1 MHRVDRRIRAREVR
15 VIDADGTLLGVL
27 PTHQAQAKAQ
37 DAGLNL
43 VEVNAKETPP
53 VCKIMDYGKF
63 KYENAKRE
71 RETKRTRIVQET
83 KEVKFRPK
91 THDHDFDFK
100 VAHARRFLEDGDK
113 VRLLVQFR
121 GREMVHPETGRDVLD
136 RVCSAVA
143 DLASVNQMSQMEGN
157 RMFMVLAPK
166 AAVVAAAQARQKAK
180 DAEFAART
188 AKGEADPSPQE
199 ASDSEAEPPE
209 NAPATAPPED
219 AEPAPLGFD

>member
-1 MHRVDRRIRAREVR
+1 MR
-15 VIDADGTLLGVL
+15 VIDADGTLLGVI

-71 RETKRTRIVQET
+71 RDTKRTRIVQET

-136 RVCSAVA
+136 RVCRAVA

-180 DAEFAART
+180 DAEADMRRPKPEGDVQTKAEEGSESEET
-188 AKGEADPSPQE
+188 APAKTVPA
-199 ASDSEAEPPE
+199 AEP
-209 NAPATAPPED
+209 AD
-219 AEPAPLGFD
+219 AEPAPVGFD

>member
-1 MHRVDRRIRAREVR
+1 MR
-15 VIDADGTLLGVL
+15 VIDADGTLLGAI
-27 PTHQAQAKAQ
+27 PTHQALAKAQ
-37 DAGLNL
+37 EAGLNL

-63 KYENAKRE
+63 KYETAKRE
-71 RETKRTRIVQET
+71 RDTKRTRLVQET

-121 GREMVHPETGRDVLD
+121 GREMVHPETGRDVLE
-136 RVCSAVA
+136 RVCLAVA

-166 AAVVAAAQARQKAK
+166 AAVVAAAQVRQRTK
-180 DAEFAART
+180 DAVVDAEAR
-188 AKGEADPSPQE
+188 DPGGKKIT
-199 ASDSEAEPPE
+199 DEAELEGSTVEAAAPE
-209 NAPATAPPED
+209 APPEAIP
-219 AEPAPLGFD
+219 AEEAGQAPAGFD

>member
-1 MHRVDRRIRAREVR
+1 VR
-15 VIDADGTLLGVL
+15 VIDADGTLLGVI

-136 RVCSAVA
+136 RVCKAVA

-180 DAEFAART
+180 DAEADARGPKPEEDVRVDAEEGSESEET
-188 AKGEADPSPQE
+188 APAKAVP
-199 ASDSEAEPPE
+199 AAEP
-209 NAPATAPPED
+209 AD
-219 AEPAPLGFD
+219 AEPAPVGFD